1 MNELEPVER
10 WVLACRTRNGGPW
23 HIHFSSMIYHDYE
36 SAARQAFAFNEGL
49 GVGYESAPLR
59 VLISPVDAQH
69 E

>member
-1 MNELEPVER
+1 
-10 WVLACRTRNGGPW
+10 
-23 HIHFSSMIYHDYE
+23 MIYHDYE